1 MEIDRYLQQ
10 EIAWPD
16 THCMKKIPENPV
28 DRDFSPFCD
37 KGAAYMAEYVPL
49 PTGVELLSV
58 SFSPPE
64 PSESPVILFIPGF
77 VSLIENFRETLIE
90 LTRSH
95 TVIYVETRE
104 KSTARINPD
113 LRFSVDEIT
122 SDIVHFAELMI
133 PEGVRYVMA
142 GYSLG
147 ATVIAEAF
155 PRLGRKPEAVMLLE
169 PNSSFP
175 FNGLAMALARL
186 AKYLYRPVVPFVK
199 WYLRTFM
206 IDLKSDEEMY
216 LINCRNLDTAEPVR
230 LGLAVREL
238 SRYRMNGCLEQI
250 TVPAMVVVTSKDRF
264 HSHGGGT
271 EIAAR
276 IPGATCLDMED
287 NKRTHSTEAGR
298 VISAFISS
306 QAQIPV
312 RADLP

>member
-1 MEIDRYLQQ
+1 M
-10 EIAWPD
+10 
-16 THCMKKIPENPV
+16 PENPV
-28 DRDFSPFCD
+28 ARDYSPFCH
-37 KGAAYMAEYVPL
+37 KGASYRAEYVSL

-64 PSESPVILFIPGF
+64 PAEVPVIIFIPGF
-77 VSLIENFRETLIE
+77 VSLIDNFRETLIE

-95 TVIYVETRE
+95 SLIYVETRE
-104 KSTARINPD
+104 KSTARINPGH
-113 LRFSVDEIT
+113 RFSVDEIT

-133 PEGVRYVMA
+133 PEGIPYVLT

-155 PRLGRKPEAVMLLE
+155 PSLQRKPEAVILLE

-175 FNGLAMALARL
+175 FNGLAMLLARM

-206 IDLKSDEEMY
+206 IDVKSDEEMY

-230 LGLAVREL
+230 LGLAVRQL
-238 SRYRMNGCLEQI
+238 SHYRMQGCLEQI

-276 IPGATCLDMED
+276 IPGAKCLDMED

-298 VISAFISS
+298 VISSFISS
-306 QAQIPV
+306 RAQIPV